1 MDGRRFIFMMDE
13 FWKWLLDEAF
23 RDFAFKKLKT
33 IRKQNGLGIFAT
45 QSPSDVINSP
55 IAKAV
60 IEQSATQIFLPNP
73 KADAEDY
80 LNGFKVTPTE
90 FEIIKKLAEDSRR
103 MLVKQNGHSAVVEL
117 DLGWAKDELFVLSG
131 STDNIELMGLMR
143 ARYGDNPDNWLQPFL
158 TEAKARVQRSK
169 L

>member
-1 MDGRRFIFMMDE
+1 
-13 FWKWLLDEAF
+13 
-23 RDFAFKKLKT
+23 
-33 IRKQNGLGIFAT
+33 
-45 QSPSDVINSP
+45 
-55 IAKAV
+55 
-60 IEQSATQIFLPNP
+60 
-73 KADAEDY
+73 
-80 LNGFKVTPTE
+80 
-90 FEIIKKLAEDSRR
+90 